1 METVMKQFMDKQH
14 GTAIEEF
21 SFHKSMLALD
31 ALSKMANRFSRH
43 PDFHALMEV
52 LLLTLSGQFSV
63 ASAFAILFQPGTLTT
78 RKFYFGTGKFK
89 TDPRLQALE
98 LSWDVNEFFSRDDLP
113 QLVNDLTFP
122 DATCEFEAVIKDCNV
137 RMLAPLIHDG
147 KFIGIVGLGPKVTGK
162 DFDADEISLMATVEN
177 TIAPFVAYSFLFTEI
192 QSLNTWYLEI
202 LNGVKQGVF
211 VFDADD
217 NLKMVNNSAIAIL
230 SSFSP
235 DLPDKNALTGLPINL
250 IFPDP
255 IFCGWI
261 KRINRNRSDRHGQ
274 LIESLSAKA
283 YDTERIYNLHVMP
296 VGPEPEAASERIIT
310 LHDVTIQ
317 KQSEQRLFELEKFA
331 EKGVMAS
338 SISHELNNF
347 LGLIL
352 GGVEIAGIA
361 LKKNNTEKVA
371 AMLEKLKANVSK
383 MERFTHGLMDYT
395 KLNSTKQVSD
405 INTVI
410 ADVLSF
416 LTGQKR
422 FTGIAVDSELD
433 ASIPPFDLDTD
444 QMSQLLLNLLNNAAD
459 AIREAERP
467 GQINIKTQCSD
478 GTAVLSVSDNG
489 IGIKPEIKE
498 RLFKNHLTTK
508 EKGHGYGLVTCA
520 RVLDN
525 HKAEVTI
532 ETDLG
537 VGTTFTVVFPLDAD
551 K

>member
-1 METVMKQFMDKQH
+1 
-14 GTAIEEF
+14 
-21 SFHKSMLALD
+21 
-31 ALSKMANRFSRH
+31 
-43 PDFHALMEV
+43 
-52 LLLTLSGQFSV
+52 
-63 ASAFAILFQPGTLTT
+63 
-78 RKFYFGTGKFK
+78 
-89 TDPRLQALE
+89 
-98 LSWDVNEFFSRDDLP
+98 
-113 QLVNDLTFP
+113 
-122 DATCEFEAVIKDCNV
+122 
-137 RMLAPLIHDG
+137 
-147 KFIGIVGLGPKVTGK
+147 
-162 DFDADEISLMATVEN
+162 
-177 TIAPFVAYSFLFTEI
+177 
-192 QSLNTWYLEI
+192 
-202 LNGVKQGVF
+202 
-211 VFDADD
+211 
-217 NLKMVNNSAIAIL
+217 
-230 SSFSP
+230 
-235 DLPDKNALTGLPINL
+235 
-250 IFPDP
+250 
-255 IFCGWI
+255 
-261 KRINRNRSDRHGQ
+261 
-274 LIESLSAKA
+274 
-283 YDTERIYNLHVMP
+283 
-296 VGPEPEAASERIIT
+296 
-310 LHDVTIQ
+310 
-317 KQSEQRLFELEKFA
+317 
-331 EKGVMAS
+331 
-338 SISHELNNF
+338 
-347 LGLIL
+347 
-352 GGVEIAGIA
+352 
-361 LKKNNTEKVA
+361 
-371 AMLEKLKANVSK
+371 MLEKLKANVSK

-444 QMSQLLLNLLNNAAD
+444 QMSQLLLNLLNYAAD